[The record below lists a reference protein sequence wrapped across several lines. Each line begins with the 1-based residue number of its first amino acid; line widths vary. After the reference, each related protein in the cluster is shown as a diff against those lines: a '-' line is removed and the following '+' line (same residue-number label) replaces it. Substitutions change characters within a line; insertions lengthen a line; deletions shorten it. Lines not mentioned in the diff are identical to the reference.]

1 MNRSLQIS
9 QSIQTLY
16 RSYSLITE
24 RLFFNEYKLTKPQ
37 MSVIGQIY
45 KAPKTI
51 GQISEA
57 LQLSYSTVSGII
69 DRLERDEWIKR
80 VRDQSDRRV
89 IWIEKTEK
97 LSQIRTTL
105 SFFQENFFNSVLE
118 GLDDEELDKIIRSLN
133 LLNSQLEKKAG
144 ERV

>member
-1 MNRSLQIS
+1 
-9 QSIQTLY
+9 
-16 RSYSLITE
+16 
-24 RLFFNEYKLTKPQ
+24 